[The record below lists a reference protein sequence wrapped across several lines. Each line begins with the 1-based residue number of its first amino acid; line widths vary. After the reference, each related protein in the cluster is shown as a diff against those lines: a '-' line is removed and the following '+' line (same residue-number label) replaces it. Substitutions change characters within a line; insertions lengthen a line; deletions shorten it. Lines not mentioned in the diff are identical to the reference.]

1 MGRIIVN
8 IMPKQARTEANDQEM
23 LDAAHKAGL
32 SRVTR
37 VSSGRRLYLFVDGD
51 ITDADLER
59 VRRAVTNEMLADGED
74 VTGVFVGGAHMAM
87 DDDDWDAYASGVG
100 AMAPIPEGAG
110 QHEPKTVGHREVS
123 PEQTRDLTGG
133 VYLADDES

>member
-8 IMPKQARTEANDQEM
+8 IMPKQAHTQANDQQL
-23 LDAAHKAGL
+23 LDAVHGAGL
-32 SRVTR
+32 TRVTR
-37 VSSGRRLYLFVDGD
+37 VTPGRRMYLFVDGD

-59 VRRAVTNEMLADGED
+59 VRRAVTNSLLEEGEA
-74 VTGVFVGGAHMAM
+74 VTGVFIGGTHMAM

-100 AMAPIPEGAG
+100 AMAPIPSGAG
-110 QHEPKTVGHREVS
+110 RHDPKSVGHAHVS

-133 VYLADDES
+133 VYLGDES